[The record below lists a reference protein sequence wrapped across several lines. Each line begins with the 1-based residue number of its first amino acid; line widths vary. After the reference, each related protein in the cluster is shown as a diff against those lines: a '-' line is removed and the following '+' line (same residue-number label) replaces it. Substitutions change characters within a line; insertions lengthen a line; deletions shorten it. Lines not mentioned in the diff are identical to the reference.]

1 MKRFL
6 IAINCVLVVLLCLY
20 VGSYTKKKVLPNTYL
35 GSLNLSAKSIDESK
49 LEIEEVVN
57 TPIRIF
63 ARDRVYNTTLSEMGV
78 IIDDRAIDDI
88 FESSSRARFPVN
100 VIYFVRSLFVKSFI
114 SPPLIYT
121 QDYYQYID
129 GFIFDFSL
137 QNDDVVVNDV
147 SKKLNLYDNEEK
159 YRIDTNNFKLA
170 INGMFASGKLEVK
183 PKLVIFDNGLKSIVG
198 EINEKIE
205 RMFSIPVKLYLE
217 KDGKF
222 IELLLEGE
230 QLRGL
235 VSMEFNKQTKQA
247 YPKIDSG
254 AFAVLKGQI
263 NAKVQNEG
271 EKKISFKKLHSD
283 LLALFN
289 NRFDGGLA
297 DTILA
302 KFDFHPNSLGELASK
317 YIEVDLSQQKMYL
330 FRNKVLLNSYRVS
343 TGKYYPTPVGRFKIL
358 NKAVNAYSGI
368 YNVYMPYWM
377 AFSYAS
383 DIGAYLGIHELPYYL
398 TVEGQTVRR
407 PPEFIGSP
415 NTGGC
420 IALEVGKAQDVYKFA
435 DVDTEVFIYN

>member
-6 IAINCVLVVLLCLY
+6 IVINCVLVVLLCLY
-20 VGSYTKKKVLPNTYL
+20 VGSYTNKKVLPNTYL
-35 GSLNLSAKSIDESK
+35 GSLNLSAKSIDESRK
-49 LEIEEVVN
+49 QIEEVVN
-57 TPIRIF
+57 IPIRIF

-78 IIDDRAIDDI
+78 IIDSRAVDDI
-88 FESSSRARFPVN
+88 FVSSSRVTFPIN
-100 VIYFVRSLFVKSFI
+100 VIYFARSLFIKSFI

-129 GFIFDFSL
+129 GFILDFSL
-137 QNDDVVVNDV
+137 QNDDVVVNDI

-159 YRIDTNNFKLA
+159 YRIDAENLKTA
-170 INGMFASGKLEVK
+170 IGEMFASGKFELK
-183 PKLVIFDNGLKSIVG
+183 PKLTAYDNGLKSIVG

-217 KDGKF
+217 KDGRF
-222 IELLLEGE
+222 DEILLGDE
-230 QLRGL
+230 QLKYL
-235 VSMEFNKQTKQA
+235 VTVEFDKLTKMA
-247 YPKIDSG
+247 YPKIDVEAYS
-254 AFAVLKGQI
+254 ALKELI
-263 NAKVQNEG
+263 NSKVKNEG
-271 EKKISFKKLHSD
+271 EKKISFDKLHSD

-343 TGKYYPTPVGRFKIL
+343 TGKYYQTPLGHFKIL

-383 DIGAYLGIHELPYYL
+383 DIGAYLGIHELPFYL
-398 TVEGQTVRR
+398 TVEGQEVRR
-407 PPEFIGSP
+407 PREFIGSP

-420 IALEVGKAQDVYKFA
+420 IALDVGKAQDVYNFA
-435 DVDTEVFIYN
+435 DIGTEVFIYN